1 MDMEAVPAG
10 YIDYLRSISLLLYRT
25 VNSPFHAF
33 ALRAA

>member
-25 VNSPFHAF
+25 VNSPFHTC
-33 ALRAA
+33 ALLAA